1 MFGTYAAA
9 AMTHSWPP
17 TASRTPVVN
26 MFSQFLCV
34 AQRLFSIYKLR
45 EGVQYYNKKIG
56 VGGWGT
62 QSGSTTHLLL
72 MSTSMVVRRTT
83 QSVAVFCPRDLFI
96 Q

>member
-1 MFGTYAAA
+1 MLGTYAVA

-17 TASRTPVVN
+17 TASRMPVVN
-26 MFSQFLCV
+26 MFGQFPCV

-45 EGVQYYNKKIG
+45 EGVQYYNKKIA
-56 VGGWGT
+56 VGGT